1 MIYTA
6 YIGYGDLRD
15 LRVVYEYI
23 ANEWETWCDIEE
35 IYIGDSKQN
44 MIEYLNDQVI
54 EGLTD
59 QCLYIQRS
67 SD

>member
-1 MIYTA
+1 MFYTA

-15 LRVVYEYI
+15 LRVVYEY
-23 ANEWETWCDIEE
+23 NKEDWETWCDIEE

-54 EGLTD
+54 ESLTD
-59 QCLYIQRS
+59 QCLCIQRS